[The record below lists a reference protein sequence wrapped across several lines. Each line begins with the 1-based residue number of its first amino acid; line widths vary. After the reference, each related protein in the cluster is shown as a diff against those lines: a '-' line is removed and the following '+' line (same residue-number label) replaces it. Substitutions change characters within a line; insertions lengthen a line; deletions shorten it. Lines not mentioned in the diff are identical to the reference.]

1 MRAKLALN
9 RSPELK
15 DAIVQIVCI
24 VEIQSE
30 SVLALTNITSA
41 TLAMQNFMHLRRII
55 LKNKISIFF
64 CVFLWF
70 KQGNATYQIS
80 SS

>member
-1 MRAKLALN
+1 MRANLALN

-15 DAIVQIVCI
+15 DVIVQIVCI

-41 TLAMQNFMHLRRII
+41 TLTMQNFMHLRQII

-64 CVFLWF
+64 FVFLWF